1 MEPEN
6 MMGPMYKTKNSS
18 EQNKSSEHVVIKVT
32 LKQGNSV
39 SRMDR
44 QAYRSSEHAHSPP
57 KSIDV

>member
-1 MEPEN
+1 
-6 MMGPMYKTKNSS
+6 MMGPMYETENC
-18 EQNKSSEHVVIKVT
+18 SEHVVIKVT

-44 QAYRSSEHAHSPP
+44 QAYRTSEHAHSPP